1 MRIGINYLQQ
11 ASDNTIFTTDFGH
24 YPVVMIKKRDGKNL
38 ERLFDI
44 SYDDPEAI
52 YERPDS
58 RGKVIHNYID
68 SDFITKVKGV

>member
-1 MRIGINYLQQ
+1 
-11 ASDNTIFTTDFGH
+11 
-24 YPVVMIKKRDGKNL
+24 MIKKRDGKNL